1 MHEPAGRGR
10 LAPIKAFAIEPEA
23 MAHSVFDEVIVAR
36 RLWWAVLRRLA
47 PPFSADAFRALRAR
61 DLVNHPAPAKTS
73 WRTVRD
79 DRHDLLGRL
88 GMGQQQQRPR
98 FLLRFR
104 PWCGNLTGDRQRS
117 FGTLRNVTGDRFEPP
132 YALRSKTLPQR
143 IDQDRATRHFARIA
157 GV

>member
-23 MAHSVFDEVIVAR
+23 MAHGVFDEVIVAR
-36 RLWWAVLRRLA
+36 RFWWAVLRRLA

-61 DLVNHPAPAKTS
+61 DLINHPAPAKTP
-73 WRTVRD
+73 RRAVRD

-98 FLLRFR
+98 LLRFR
-104 PWCGNLTGDRQRS
+104 PLCGSSTGDRQRS
-117 FGTLRNVTGDRFEPP
+117 FGALRNMTGDRLELPD
-132 YALRSKTLPQR
+132 ALRSKTLPQR
-143 IDQDRATRHFARIA
+143 IAL
-157 GV
+157 